1 VTALAPPETAVARTA
16 PTAAAVRQRRRRW
29 IVLGLQLALLVAFFG
44 GWQLASSTGAI
55 DEFLWSKPS
64 SVATRVWDWLGDGT
78 IADNLWV
85 TLYEAAMAF
94 AIGVAAGVIAGFAL
108 GMSDFWARVLHPY
121 VVLLNAI
128 PRLVFTPLFFILFGL
143 GPSSKIA
150 LGVSIVFFL
159 AFFNAYQGVREVNRD
174 VANNARML
182 GATTRRQMTRHV
194 LLPSALTWI
203 LSSLHVCVGFA
214 MISAI
219 VGEYLGSSE
228 GLGHVISQS
237 QGNLDTTGV
246 MAGILVLSLVV
257 VLVEVAVT
265 QAERHLVRWKP
276 SRA

>member
-1 VTALAPPETAVARTA
+1 VTALASPSSTSA
-16 PTAAAVRQRRRRW
+16 PAAATPAARARRRVWLVR
-29 IVLGLQLALLVAFFG
+29 GLQLLLLVAFFG
-44 GWQLASSTGAI
+44 GWELAARSGAI
-55 DEFLWSKPS
+55 DVFLWSRPS
-64 SVATRVWDWLGDGT
+64 SVADRVWQWLGDGT
-78 IADNLWV
+78 IADNLFV

-94 AIGVAAGVIAGFAL
+94 VIGVTGGVIAGFLL

-150 LGVSIVFFL
+150 IGVSIVFFL

-203 LSSLHVCVGFA
+203 LSSLHICVGFA

-246 MAGILVLSLVV
+246 MAGIFVLSLVV
-257 VLVEVAVT
+257 VVVEVGVT
-265 QAERHLVRWKP
+265 QAERHLIRWKP